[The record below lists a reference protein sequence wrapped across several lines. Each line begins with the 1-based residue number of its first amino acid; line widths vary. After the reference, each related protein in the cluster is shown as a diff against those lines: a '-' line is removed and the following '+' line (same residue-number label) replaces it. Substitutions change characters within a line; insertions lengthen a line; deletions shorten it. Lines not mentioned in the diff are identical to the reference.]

1 VAESPPPERPPEG
14 AGGGRSGDPST
25 SRQRRA
31 AGWREV
37 LLVAVAVVAI
47 VLGTAVLTSLLP
59 PAGQDLVLRT
69 PLAIAVLA
77 GGTIGL
83 LAWLARRPP
92 VT

>member
-1 VAESPPPERPPEG
+1 MADQLPPD
-14 AGGGRSGDPST
+14 GGR
-25 SRQRRA
+25 RRA

-37 LLVAVAVVAI
+37 LIVAVAVVGI
-47 VLGTAVLTSLLP
+47 VLGVAVLTSLLP
-59 PAGQDLVLRT
+59 PAGQDIVLRT

-83 LAWLARRPP
+83 LVWLARRPP

>member
-1 VAESPPPERPPEG
+1 VADQLPPD
-14 AGGGRSGDPST
+14 GGRRPT
-25 SRQRRA
+25 

-37 LLVAVAVVAI
+37 LIVAVAVVGI
-47 VLGTAVLTSLLP
+47 VLGVAVLTSLLP
-59 PAGQDLVLRT
+59 PAGQDIVLRT

-83 LAWLARRPP
+83 LVWLARRPP

>member
-1 VAESPPPERPPEG
+1 VVDGSPAGEQRDRPDG
-14 AGGGRSGDPST
+14 
-25 SRQRRA
+25 RQRRA
-31 AGWREV
+31 PGWREV
-37 LLVAVAVVAI
+37 LVVDVLVVAA
-47 VLGTAVLTSLLP
+47 VLGTAVVTSLLP

-83 LAWLARRPP
+83 LIWLARRPP

>member
-1 VAESPPPERPPEG
+1 MADPFPPD
-14 AGGGRSGDPST
+14 GGR
-25 SRQRRA
+25 RRA

-37 LLVAVAVVAI
+37 LIVAVAVVGI
-47 VLGTAVLTSLLP
+47 VLGVSVLTSLLP
-59 PAGQDLVLRT
+59 PAGQDIVLRT

-83 LAWLARRPP
+83 LVWLARRPP

>member
-1 VAESPPPERPPEG
+1 MADQLPPD
-14 AGGGRSGDPST
+14 GGR
-25 SRQRRA
+25 RRT

-37 LLVAVAVVAI
+37 LIVAVAVVGV
-47 VLGTAVLTSLLP
+47 VLGVAVLTSLLP
-59 PAGQDLVLRT
+59 PAGQDIVLRT

-83 LAWLARRPP
+83 LVWLARRPP

>member
-1 VAESPPPERPPEG
+1 VADQSPPDRERRG
-14 AGGGRSGDPST
+14 
-25 SRQRRA
+25 A

-37 LLVAVAVVAI
+37 LIVAVAVVGI
-47 VLGTAVLTSLLP
+47 VLGVAVLTSLLP
-59 PAGQDLVLRT
+59 PAGQDIVLRT

-83 LAWLARRPP
+83 LVWLARRPP

>member
-1 VAESPPPERPPEG
+1 VADGSPTGEHQDRPDGRERRVP
-14 AGGGRSGDPST
+14 
-25 SRQRRA
+25 
-31 AGWREV
+31 GWREV
-37 LLVAVAVVAI
+37 LVVAVLVVAS

-83 LAWLARRPP
+83 LVWLARRPP
-92 VT
+92 IT

>member
-1 VAESPPPERPPEG
+1 VAEPLQQREADGPDGRPH
-14 AGGGRSGDPST
+14 
-25 SRQRRA
+25 RA

-37 LLVAVAVVAI
+37 LAVAVVVVAI
-47 VLGTAVLTSLLP
+47 VLGAAVVTSLLP

-69 PLAIAVLA
+69 PLAIVVLA

-92 VT
+92 VE

>member
-1 VAESPPPERPPEG
+1 MADQLPPD
-14 AGGGRSGDPST
+14 GGRRP
-25 SRQRRA
+25 A

-37 LLVAVAVVAI
+37 LIVAVAVVGI
-47 VLGTAVLTSLLP
+47 VLGVAILTSLLP
-59 PAGQDLVLRT
+59 PAGQDIVLRT

-83 LAWLARRPP
+83 LVWLARRPP

>member
-1 VAESPPPERPPEG
+1 MH
-14 AGGGRSGDPST
+14 RSRDGST
-25 SRQRRA
+25 DQQRRA

-37 LLVAVAVVAI
+37 LLVAVVVVAI
-47 VLGTAVLTSLLP
+47 VLGTAVITSLLP
-59 PAGQDLVLRT
+59 PAGQDLILRT

>member
-1 VAESPPPERPPEG
+1 MAEPPPEDPRVH
-14 AGGGRSGDPST
+14 RSRDGST
-25 SRQRRA
+25 DQQRRA

-37 LLVAVAVVAI
+37 LLVAVVVVAI
-47 VLGTAVLTSLLP
+47 VLGTAVITSLLP
-59 PAGQDLVLRT
+59 PAGQDLILRT

>member
-1 VAESPPPERPPEG
+1 VADQLPPDGDGRP
-14 AGGGRSGDPST
+14 
-25 SRQRRA
+25 A

-37 LLVAVAVVAI
+37 LIVAVAVVGI
-47 VLGTAVLTSLLP
+47 VLGVAVLTSLLP
-59 PAGQDLVLRT
+59 PAGQDIVLRT

-83 LAWLARRPP
+83 LVWLARRPP